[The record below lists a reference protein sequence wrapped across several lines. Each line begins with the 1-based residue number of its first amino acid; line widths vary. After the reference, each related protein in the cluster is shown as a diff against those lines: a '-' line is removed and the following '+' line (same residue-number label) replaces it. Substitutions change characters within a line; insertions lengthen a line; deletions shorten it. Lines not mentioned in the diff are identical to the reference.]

1 MPNLFQISVLNVPF
15 DREYTNTLYFA
26 SRTEQEEYFNVS
38 TRFDNAP
45 YVNFSMKNFYRTTV
59 IYKSREDYDCVSF
72 MNKNYCIIKNNN
84 ENKQLKYLYYFI
96 DDIKFD
102 SGNQIVLDLSIDI
115 IQTYFIDMKFNDCI
129 INRAH
134 LDRFYKESE
143 NIYKFDFR
151 KQSNL
156 FIAEDTPSLPKYEE
170 TTIPVN
176 ICCDKNSTSSGI
188 SELDKFIENY
198 VDGWLYVF
206 LDADTKST
214 EVTLPLNTCKIVT
227 SPVSGAIELFT
238 IRYQL
243 PYYIICA
250 PIYKPDTVGYFGSST
265 ELNLDNPKPV
275 LLPSI
280 FDYINKLD
288 NKSARVYDMKFSRKP
303 PFIYKKYTLNTDYK
317 FINYDD
323 GTVICSL
330 SSSSFH
336 IGNSVI
342 DVTEQSLEPN
352 FAYIAY
358 NDYMWHNYENSFE
371 LSRIKDTNFDDVR
384 LDPKTFSEECTEINF
399 SDGVNQYSTGFSK
412 IIGVNFDYTKLPIL
426 PLLYYE
432 IIDVGVT
439 RYYLSIKQGDGTI
452 FPTDKNFTGLV
463 GSNDF
468 SIPYSVDRLNEYLAN
483 NKNYYIQNATNA
495 ATSVGT
501 SLAMGVMGHLTG
513 ALTYGIEGARTLTN
527 MAFTAD
533 NMRNAPDLLKNGSGS
548 PFLYLGANSC
558 KIYCTIYRPIESDL
572 KAYHEKL
579 YKFGYNYNRLGN
591 VKDFVNKRKVFSYVK
606 ADVEN
611 VDTDYGISEYI
622 HDETK
627 RIFKRGIRFWN
638 KNNDDFNYRY
648 NETTQLKNNYEV
660 KYEQVQGTIS

>member
-38 TRFDNAP
+38 TRFNNAP

-102 SGNQIVLDLSIDI
+102 SGNQIALELSIDI

-143 NIYKFDFR
+143 DIYKFDFR

-156 FIAEDTPSLPKYEE
+156 FIAEDSPSLPKYEE
-170 TTIPVN
+170 NTVPVN
-176 ICCDKNSTSSGI
+176 ICCDKNSISTDI
-188 SELDKFIENY
+188 SELDDFIEKY

-206 LDADTKST
+206 LDADTKSS
-214 EVTLPLNTCKIVT
+214 EVTLPTNTCRILT
-227 SPVSGAIELFT
+227 SPTHPYLTFLNY
-238 IRYQL
+238 RYQL
-243 PYYIICA
+243 PYYIICV
-250 PIYKPDTVGYFGSST
+250 PVYKADTVGFFGSST
-265 ELNLDNPKPV
+265 ELNLDNPQPI
-275 LLPSI
+275 LLQHI

-303 PFIYKKYTLNTDYK
+303 PFIYKNYSYNTDYK
-317 FINYDD
+317 IIYDRD
-323 GTVICSL
+323 MVICSL
-330 SSSSFH
+330 ASSSFG
-336 IGNSVI
+336 IGNNVI
-342 DVTEQSLEPN
+342 KVTEQSLEPN
-352 FAYIAY
+352 FAYVPY
-358 NDYMWHNYENSFE
+358 NLDMRNNYENVFH
-371 LSRIKDTNFDDVR
+371 LSNIINSHYDDVK
-384 LDPKTFSEECTEINF
+384 LDPKTFSEECSEINF

-412 IIGVNFDYTKLPIL
+412 IIGENFNIVNLKRI

-439 RYYLSIKQGDGTI
+439 RYYLSIKQGDGSI
-452 FPTDKNFTGLV
+452 FPTDKNFVGLV

-468 SIPYSVDRLNEYLAN
+468 TIPYSVDRLNEYLAN
-483 NKNYYIQNATNA
+483 NKNFFIQNATNA
-495 ATSVGT
+495 ATSIVAGIG
-501 SLAMGVMGHLTG
+501 LGAMGSLTG
-513 ALTYGIEGARTLTN
+513 ISYGIEGIRNIADI
-527 MAFTAD
+527 AFTGN

-548 PFLYLGANSC
+548 PFLYLGVNSC

-648 NETTQLKNNYEV
+648 GNTTKLKNNYEV
-660 KYEQVQGTIS
+660 IYEQV

>member
-96 DDIKFD
+96 GDIKFD
-102 SGNQIVLDLSIDI
+102 AGNQIVLELSIDI

-143 NIYKFDFR
+143 DIYKFDFR

-170 TTIPVN
+170 NTVPVN
-176 ICCDKNSTSSGI
+176 ISCDKNSTQTDI

-214 EVTLPLNTCKIVT
+214 EVTLPSNTCRILS
-227 SPVSGAIELFT
+227 SPTHPYLTFLNY
-238 IRYQL
+238 RYQL

-250 PIYKPDTVGYFGSST
+250 PVYKPDSVGYFGAST
-265 ELNLDNPKPV
+265 GLNLDNPQPV
-275 LLPSI
+275 LLPHI

-303 PFIYKKYTLNTDYK
+303 PFIYKSYSYNTDYK
-317 FINYDD
+317 IIYDKN
-323 GTVICSL
+323 TVICSL
-330 SSSSFH
+330 ASSSF
-336 IGNSVI
+336 GVGDNVI
-342 DVTEQSLEPN
+342 NVTEQSLEPN
-352 FAYIAY
+352 FAYVRY
-358 NDYMWHNYENSFE
+358 NNDMRNNYENVFH
-371 LSRIKDTNFDDVR
+371 LSNIINSHYDDVK
-384 LDPKTFSEECTEINF
+384 LDPKTFSEECSEINF

-412 IIGVNFDYTKLPIL
+412 IIGENFGYAGLRIL
-426 PLLYYE
+426 SFLYYE

-452 FPTDKNFTGLV
+452 FPTDKNFVGLV
-463 GSNDF
+463 GSNDYT
-468 SIPYSVDRLNEYLAN
+468 IPYSVDRLNEYLAN
-483 NKNYYIQNATNA
+483 NKNFYIQNATNA
-495 ATSVGT
+495 ATSIVAGIG
-501 SLAMGVMGHLTG
+501 LGAMGSLSGLS
-513 ALTYGIEGARTLTN
+513 YGIEGIRKITDT
-527 MAFTAD
+527 AFTAN

-548 PFLYLGANSC
+548 PFMYLGVNGC

-638 KNNDDFNYRY
+638 KNYDDFNYRY
-648 NETTQLKNNYEV
+648 DETSLKNNYEV
-660 KYEQVQGTIS
+660 IYEQV